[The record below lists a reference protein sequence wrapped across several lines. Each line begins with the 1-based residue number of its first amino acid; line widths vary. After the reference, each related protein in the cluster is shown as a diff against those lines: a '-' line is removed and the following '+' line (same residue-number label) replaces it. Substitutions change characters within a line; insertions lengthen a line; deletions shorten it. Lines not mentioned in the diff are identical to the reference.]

1 MKTPIAI
8 LSAFALAVPFASAE
22 QGEKGKPEGKRPN
35 PKEHFEK
42 MDADDSGTVSLEEFK
57 STPRA
62 KENPEKA
69 EEIFKK
75 MDADTSGDITFAE
88 MIEAHKKRK
97 EGGEGDRPN
106 PKEHFKKMD
115 ADDNGTVSLEEFK
128 STPRAKENPEKA
140 AEIFKKMDADS
151 SGDITFEE
159 MIQAH
164 KKHRGNH
171 RKGGPGQEGDGG
183 EQEEKTGPAVD

>member
-8 LSAFALAVPFASAE
+8 LSVLALAVPYTFAE
-22 QGEKGKPEGKRPN
+22 EGKCEKPEGKRPN

-57 STPRA
+57 SNPRA

-75 MDADTSGDITFAE
+75 MDAD
-88 MIEAHKKRK
+88 
-97 EGGEGDRPN
+97 
-106 PKEHFKKMD
+106 
-115 ADDNGTVSLEEFK
+115 
-128 STPRAKENPEKA
+128 
-140 AEIFKKMDADS
+140 S

-159 MIQAH
+159 MIKFH
-164 KKHRGNH
+164 KMHRPPH
-171 RKGGPGQEGDGG
+171 REGGPGKEGDGEEG
-183 EQEEKTGPAVD
+183 EGKGKRNGGPTID